1 RVASLFRDGD
11 ILGRIGGDEFVV
23 LMKNVYNVNL
33 ASTKAEEICSLLCE
47 NYIQRGR
54 AYHISASVGVAMYPM
69 HGKSYNDLF
78 AHSDAALYYSK
89 NNGRNRYSI
98 YSNIMELVET
108 GKEFNT
114 GGLLEAR
121 TFEDNIT
128 EYIFRI
134 LYEATD
140 KESAISAVLS
150 LIGKFFNVSRTY
162 IFENSPDGCLTS
174 NTYEWCN
181 DGIASCMDSLQ
192 NCNYD
197 SAYPYVENFNIDDI
211 FYLPDVSCAT
221 PYLQSLFLPTHA
233 QSILQFAVRKT
244 GKYVG
249 FIGFDQC
256 DTLRVPTRKQISDC
270 HIIAQI
276 LGSFVIDI
284 RLQKQN
290 DIIAQGDDSKC

>member
-1 RVASLFRDGD
+1 
-11 ILGRIGGDEFVV
+11 
-23 LMKNVYNVNL
+23 
-33 ASTKAEEICSLLCE
+33 ICSLLCE

-54 AYHISASVGVAMYPM
+54 AYHISASVGVAMYPL

-78 AHSDAALYYSK
+78 THSDAALYYSK

-181 DGIASCMDSLQ
+181 DDIAS
-192 NCNYD
+192 
-197 SAYPYVENFNIDDI
+197 
-211 FYLPDVSCAT
+211 
-221 PYLQSLFLPTHA
+221 
-233 QSILQFAVRKT
+233 
-244 GKYVG
+244 
-249 FIGFDQC
+249 
-256 DTLRVPTRKQISDC
+256 
-270 HIIAQI
+270 
-276 LGSFVIDI
+276 
-284 RLQKQN
+284 
-290 DIIAQGDDSKC
+290 